1 MISKPKKVLY
11 GAALVISS
19 GLFANEVVNA
29 TQREQVPEPIERP
42 AEAQLSGSEMPQ
54 AIAAAAVPQATTPV
68 GGSSEVDAHE
78 APVQKDP
85 LAALEAALSKLGA
98 SDATGAGED
107 GEETPR
113 PRRKRPQ
120 KDETTEAQTTPAPE
134 TAPAPRISAAARAE
148 RRERIDELFEEEPLV
163 GIVSG
168 PSGTLALVGGRSV
181 RVGDL
186 LGDGETR
193 VLECTST
200 GIRVEFEGEPA
211 WIALPGLRAH
221 VKPPQQNN
229 EGGATAPLPPV
240 ARNAP
245 QDAGNAGTAASSN
258 AATSNQGGQP

>member
-1 MISKPKKVLY
+1 MISKQKKVLY
-11 GAALVISS
+11 GAALAISS

-29 TQREQVPEPIERP
+29 TQREETPEPIERP
-42 AEAQLSGSEMPQ
+42 AEAELSESEKPQ
-54 AIAAAAVPQATTPV
+54 AIAPAVLPQASTPA
-68 GGSSEVDAHE
+68 GEASEVEKHE

-98 SDATGAGED
+98 GEATGEGEGATD
-107 GEETPR
+107 TPR
-113 PRRKRPQ
+113 QRRKRNQ
-120 KDETTEAQTTPAPE
+120 KDETTEVQ
-134 TAPAPRISAAARAE
+134 TAPAPEPAPAPRLSTAARAE
-148 RRERIDELFEEEPLV
+148 RRERIDELFDEDPLV

-181 RVGDL
+181 RPGDV

-221 VKPPQQNN
+221 VKPPQQN
-229 EGGATAPLPPV
+229 EGGASAPLPPV

-245 QDAGNAGTAASSN
+245 QDVGNGGGAASPGG
-258 AATSNQGGQP
+258 ATSSQGGQP